1 MSELEEAAKQI
12 VIGANHLTI
21 GGELVPGLI
30 GDVVTVK
37 EGSGIPGFHEVSVTF
52 LTDVMP
58 TSAPGL
64 VDEPI
69 NTRIIRPAL
78 PGDD

>member
-12 VIGANHLTI
+12 VVGANTLTI
-21 GGELVPGLI
+21 GGEPVPGLV
-30 GDVVTVK
+30 DDTVTVQ
-37 EGSGIPGFHEVSVTF
+37 EGGDPCGFYRVSVTF

-58 TSAPGL
+58 LSAPGL

-69 NTRIIRPAL
+69 NVRRIRPAG